1 MLLLWMLCLLLGSST
16 GKRFNNHFKLSSPSF
31 LSALGNDPPKSE
43 VEEKRKRFG
52 TLMEKH
58 GSMLK
63 GMYEEGEL
71 EESLQDEMENMIQSA
86 QNEKMK
92 PMQGSWNWNPINMTF
107 SWSIK
112 RPGGG
117 SADRFTLAFKHEGI
131 EFDKGDS
138 EENKLEDS
146 VYGMETAEVS
156 DSPTGEEEYDC
167 EEDGIVYMYRK
178 FPDAPDGYKE
188 EKTETWQEC
197 QELCAELEPCK
208 GFSWH
213 KKNNHWAKVCSL
225 FSAHS
230 GKIKGSAVSGP
241 KECPKD
247 AAGRACLK
255 TTKCY
260 DNDLD
265 PKGENYD
272 GCAKT
277 TVSGRTC
284 QAWGSTTPHKP
295 WANLGTK
302 LGNQSNYC
310 RNPDG
315 HTRPWCYTTD
325 PNKRWESCPDL
336 TCTKGC
342 IIEEKID
349 YHGND
354 IKRKTTKNQE
364 ECAAFSA
371 ATPGG
376 HFWTWHKTTKTCFV
390 KSSNS
395 GKYAVG
401 HAVSGNSECG
411 NVHIIRNH
419 PGKRRAK
426 KGEDYA
432 H

>member
-1 MLLLWMLCLLLGSST
+1 MVLLWMLCLLLGSST

-71 EESLQDEMENMIQSA
+71 EESLQDEIESMIQSA

-146 VYGMETAEVS
+146 VYGMETAEVP
-156 DSPTGEEEYDC
+156 DSPT
-167 EEDGIVYMYRK
+167 
-178 FPDAPDGYKE
+178 
-188 EKTETWQEC
+188 
-197 QELCAELEPCK
+197 
-208 GFSWH
+208 
-213 KKNNHWAKVCSL
+213 
-225 FSAHS
+225 
-230 GKIKGSAVSGP
+230 
-241 KECPKD
+241 
-247 AAGRACLK
+247 AGRAC

-260 DNDLD
+260 DIDLD

-284 QAWGSTTPHKP
+284 QAWASTAPHKP

-302 LGNQSNYC
+302 LGNESNYC

-411 NVHIIRNH
+411 VQDE
-419 PGKRRAK
+419 
-426 KGEDYA
+426 EDGDYKLEKELEDLFVGGA
-432 H
+432 FV